1 MKSKPVQYRR
11 RRKKAPMW
19 EKIAPIFLLVLVIT
33 GIIALI
39 TVATKDLVIEL
50 HGKENIVLEF
60 GEDYQEAGATALLNG
75 AEMKDAVVVEGQVS
89 PDRLGSYTVTYTA
102 KYFWRTAK
110 VERTV
115 RVVDTQ
121 APTIVLIYDSNSF
134 TQPGQE
140 YKEEGFVAEDNYDG
154 NITAQVQRIVENDV
168 VIYRVSDSSGNT
180 TEVRRPIK
188 YGDNTPPELQLLGS
202 SSITIDAGTSFK
214 DPGFTAVDNIDGD
227 ISGKVKVSGS
237 VDIYIPGT
245 YKIRY
250 SVIDSF
256 GNVAEATR
264 TVVVKGRVQ
273 SQTVIPNGKV
283 IYLTFDDGPS
293 SHTVRLLE
301 ILKKYN
307 VKATFFVVGNSDCS
321 LLDDI
326 VNQGHAIGIHST
338 THRYEEIYASEEAF
352 FKDLNKTSDIIYKYT
367 GKRTKL
373 MRFPGGSSNRV
384 SSFNKG
390 IMTRLTK
397 AVEAQGYKY
406 FDWNVSSEDAAGAK
420 TVDEIFNNVISGIE
434 GRNYSIVLQHDLYGI
449 SVDAVEKI
457 IQWGLA
463 NGYTFLALD
472 ETSPTAHHKVQN

>member
-1 MKSKPVQYRR
+1 
-11 RRKKAPMW
+11 MW
-19 EKIAPIFLLVLVIT
+19 EKIAPIFLLVLAIT

-39 TVATKDLVIEL
+39 TVTTKDFVIEL

-75 AEMKDAVVVEGQVS
+75 AEMKDAVIVEGQVS

-307 VKATFFVVGNSDCS
+307 VKATFFVVGTADCS
-321 LLDDI
+321 KLKDI
-326 VNQGHAIGIHST
+326 VDQGHAIGIHST
-338 THRYEEIYASEEAF
+338 THIYEDIYASEEAF
-352 FKDLNKTSDIIYKYT
+352 FNDLNTMSDIIYRYT
-367 GKRTKL
+367 GVRTKL
-373 MRFPGGSSNRV
+373 MRFPGGSSNGV
-384 SSFNKG
+384 SAFNKG
-390 IMTRLTK
+390 IMTRLTQ

-406 FDWNVSSEDAAGAK
+406 FDWNVSSEDAKGGAT
-420 TVDEIFNNVISGIE
+420 TVDQIFNNVISGIE
-434 GRNYSIVLQHDLYGI
+434 GKKYSIVLQHDIYGA

-463 NGYTFLALD
+463 NGYTFLPLD
-472 ETSPTAHHKVQN
+472 SSSPTAHHKVQN